1 MFTSL
6 NNLIDLITDGVVAR
20 KVYPLD
26 DGSRALV
33 DFQYEDVSVVPTA
46 NDIMVQTNMPFDD
59 ALIVE
64 RDLYEFGAKGLTVTA
79 QVPRPNKRVILKTV
93 SAILGAMALLFLTLL
108 FGPGMLVAFLILVP
122 LYLLLIRRPW
132 VTGDAI
138 PVIGGLDPNVV
149 YDDAPVDAMDAAQWE
164 DGYDVAEEAPESRTA
179 PVADMFNAPAPD
191 ADWVDPSEAPTQ
203 PIRIS

>member
-64 RDLYEFGAKGLTVTA
+64 RDLHEFGAKGLTVTA
-79 QVPRPNKRVILKTV
+79 QVPVRASV
-93 SAILGAMALLFLTLL
+93 S
-108 FGPGMLVAFLILVP
+108 
-122 LYLLLIRRPW
+122 
-132 VTGDAI
+132 
-138 PVIGGLDPNVV
+138 
-149 YDDAPVDAMDAAQWE
+149 
-164 DGYDVAEEAPESRTA
+164 S
-179 PVADMFNAPAPD
+179 
-191 ADWVDPSEAPTQ
+191 
-203 PIRIS
+203 